1 MKWKNL
7 HSSKLYWFLLT
18 LFMVFLYQWLEIN
31 LAGIGWLH
39 ETADDASYFNDTF
52 VPFFG
57 SESDFIGASKGI
69 SRPPLM
75 SFFRNVVFIICG
87 NQYSLFWFLFCAML
101 HALSARFLVDI
112 LESLKVKRK
121 EFYLYIFAVVP
132 VFSGFV
138 AYQISE
144 CLVPFLL
151 LFTFHHY
158 LKTEKN
164 TSGFLFALLLLY
176 LLRPVLLIF
185 FLPLL
190 LHKLKNVGWKKFVG
204 PMLAVFV
211 LTVGLWEVRKMTK
224 MDKLWNPH
232 PIYHETNAS
241 QFRPPHKELTDLF
254 RCWEVKSENFHF
266 WMEKCWTGDYALMP
280 SDSIANYLQR
290 NGIAVQSKAIH
301 LMLLEYTLS
310 CAEVQDLM
318 QEQAELSLQKKEEQ
332 VMNLAKTKTWEIK
345 RDYPIK
351 VFLQT
356 PIESLVHLVSK
367 SQLNLSVFQDQL
379 RGKWALEAFR
389 ILTFVLL
396 LSIYSSVLFSL
407 FVKNKLLKNL
417 AIGISLYLFYLCFFQ
432 VLNED
437 RYMLPIIILGLVL
450 LPQLVEKMGLVF
462 FRKAQA

>member
-1 MKWKNL
+1 
-7 HSSKLYWFLLT
+7 
-18 LFMVFLYQWLEIN
+18 
-31 LAGIGWLH
+31 
-39 ETADDASYFNDTF
+39 
-52 VPFFG
+52 
-57 SESDFIGASKGI
+57 
-69 SRPPLM
+69 
-75 SFFRNVVFIICG
+75 
-87 NQYSLFWFLFCAML
+87 
-101 HALSARFLVDI
+101 
-112 LESLKVKRK
+112 
-121 EFYLYIFAVVP
+121 
-132 VFSGFV
+132 
-138 AYQISE
+138 
-144 CLVPFLL
+144 
-151 LFTFHHY
+151 
-158 LKTEKN
+158 
-164 TSGFLFALLLLY
+164 
-176 LLRPVLLIF
+176 
-185 FLPLL
+185 
-190 LHKLKNVGWKKFVG
+190 
-204 PMLAVFV
+204 
-211 LTVGLWEVRKMTK
+211 
-224 MDKLWNPH
+224 
-232 PIYHETNAS
+232 
-241 QFRPPHKELTDLF
+241 
-254 RCWEVKSENFHF
+254 
-266 WMEKCWTGDYALMP
+266 
-280 SDSIANYLQR
+280 
-290 NGIAVQSKAIH
+290 
-301 LMLLEYTLS
+301 MLLEYTLS

-396 LSIYSSVLFSL
+396 LSIYSSVIFSL